1 MRVICTGISGT
12 GRLDWLRQ
20 VVDLARDRGRDVLL
34 YDVWD
39 TMFEIARAVG
49 ESVDHGARHPASAG
63 RWGCPDCYGRRSSR
77 GCEMTLILHE

>member
-1 MRVICTGISGT
+1 MICTGISGT

-20 VVDLARDRGRDVLL
+20 VVDLARARGRDVVL

-49 ESVDHGARHPASAG
+49 ESVED
-63 RWGCPDCYGRRSSR
+63 
-77 GCEMTLILHE
+77 ETILDLFPRALVLLR